1 MSFENKANKYLL
13 EELLNE
19 FEQSLDIKN
28 ENDDEAYQQY
38 AWEQDFDKSWEQLV
52 DKDGELQFIKPQS
65 RIYSEPEGE
74 NEHPSESLDV
84 ISKRGIIRNVVI
96 LFDMSETMLEK
107 DFKPDR
113 LYCSFGA
120 LKEFVKDLFSKG
132 PITQLGMVVMRNKV
146 ANLICQLGTNP
157 EEQLELLGNSLKE
170 GADGPSSLQNG
181 LEMCLNM
188 LYELPSYSTRE
199 VLVIFGSNRTL
210 DAGNILVTLEK
221 LKQNNLTINS
231 ISLSP
236 ENRRQLFGGKGCK
249 SPETPTQ
256 QLHITSTMVSTM
268 SDQIYMLPVSIVW
281 NKLISLRKKWMEP
294 VLLKVAFP
302 PLKKTATVSLC
313 VCHSSLVNKAYICP
327 QCHSKSCYIPT
338 KCKVRTFILIGAI
351 DHNNRHAVESTWYHH
366 QIFQGLF
373 ITSYLPKNSSKYEN
387 TQVTCSSCNLRNNVG
402 FRCPSCDSWFCEY
415 CNVYIQEELHQ
426 CPMCLFLKVNIK
438 QP

>member
-74 NEHPSESLDV
+74 NELPSESLDV

-170 GADGPSSLQNG
+170 GAEGPSSLQNG

-236 ENRRQLFGGKGCK
+236 ELYILKNICLETGGNYSVARDANHLKHLLNNYT
-249 SPETPTQ
+249 SPP
-256 QLHITSTMVSTM
+256 
-268 SDQIYMLPVSIVW
+268 PW
-281 NKLISLRKKWMEP
+281 KKWMEP

-338 KCKVRTFILIGAI
+338 KCKCCGIYLVSPPDISRAFHHLIPPKTFI
-351 DHNNRHAVESTWYHH
+351 
-366 QIFQGLF
+366 
-373 ITSYLPKNSSKYEN
+373 KEN
-387 TQVTCSSCNLRNNVG
+387 THITCSSCNLQNNVG

-415 CNVYIQEELHQ
+415 CNVYIQEEIHQ
-426 CPMCLFLKVNIK
+426 CPMCLFKVNIK
-438 QP
+438 EP

>member
-1 MSFENKANKYLL
+1 MSFQNKANKYLL

-65 RIYSEPEGE
+65 RIYSEPEAD
-74 NEHPSESLDV
+74 NETPFESLDV

-170 GADGPSSLQNG
+170 GAEGPSSLQNG
-181 LEMCLNM
+181 LEMCLNI
-188 LYELPSYSTRE
+188 LCDLPSYSTRE

-236 ENRRQLFGGKGCK
+236 ELYILKNICLETGGNYSVARDANHLKHLLNNYT
-249 SPETPTQ
+249 SPP
-256 QLHITSTMVSTM
+256 
-268 SDQIYMLPVSIVW
+268 PW
-281 NKLISLRKKWMEP
+281 KKWMEP

-313 VCHSSLVNKAYICP
+313 VCHSSLVNRAYICP

-338 KCKVRTFILIGAI
+338 KCKCCGIYLVSPPDISRAFHHLIPPKTFIKG
-351 DHNNRHAVESTWYHH
+351 
-366 QIFQGLF
+366 
-373 ITSYLPKNSSKYEN
+373 N
-387 TQVTCSSCNLRNNVG
+387 THVTCSSCNLRNNTG

-415 CNVYIQEELHQ
+415 CNVYIKEELHQ
-426 CPMCLFLKVNIK
+426 CPMCLFLKVNVK